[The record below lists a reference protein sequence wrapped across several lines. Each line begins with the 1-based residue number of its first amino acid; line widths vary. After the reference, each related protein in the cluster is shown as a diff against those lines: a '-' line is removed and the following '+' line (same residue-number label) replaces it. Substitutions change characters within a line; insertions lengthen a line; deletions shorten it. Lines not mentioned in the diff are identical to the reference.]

1 MAARRV
7 PHVAGRADAAVIE
20 KINDMNKWLSTAGDV
35 AVFVSIYGV
44 SQYLPS
50 LASALW
56 GDAAGGSMA
65 FALKYMAGGVLTIVL
80 VGLYRRLVCRTCGR
94 IGRSRRGFDPA
105 FLLWGIVLLAA
116 VSIVVEPLSDLLPA
130 VDRSYG
136 RDGWIMLSAVV
147 VAPVVE
153 EVLFRGMLFDMI
165 RSRAGLAA
173 AFLLSSLVFAV
184 MHLQPAVMA
193 VALPSGMVLCYAYIK
208 TRSIFSCILLH
219 MMNNALAMALNVLQ
233 YRDRTISELLGS
245 SSGYFILYAL
255 ALAVT
260 VAGGFGIA
268 RTLRN
273 GRKSRKNAPAL

>member
-1 MAARRV
+1 MAARRA

-65 FALKYMAGGVLTIVL
+65 F
-80 VGLYRRLVCRTCGR
+80 VCRRWGR

-116 VSIVVEPLSDLLPA
+116 VSTVVEPLSDLLPA